1 MATEKTVSVKGSW
14 TAERGRETESHDLP
28 ERGGEVKF
36 VREGEREGGRE
47 VRKRDFIRG
56 LAGLYDITKLK
67 NSNGTTMFLATR
79 VQNKIR

>member
-1 MATEKTVSVKGSW
+1 MDSR
-14 TAERGRETESHDLP
+14 ERERDRVTRSSRE
-28 ERGGEVKF
+28 GGEVKF

-47 VRKRDFIRG
+47 VRKREFIRG

-67 NSNGTTMFLATR
+67 NSLTKLGFWVVKNGTTMFLATR